1 MRAVLQRVRHS
12 SVTIDQTVT
21 GEIDTGLLVLLGVT
35 ESDDASVCD
44 FLADKVLN
52 LRIFE
57 DETGKMNRSVIDVH
71 GSVLIV
77 SQFTLYADCRKGR
90 RPSFTQAA
98 KPDHAIPL
106 YERFIS
112 KIKEAGVPTATGQF
126 GADMQV
132 LIENDGPVTIL
143 LDTDEIMPAA
153 KQTQT

>member
-1 MRAVLQRVRHS
+1 MRAVIQRVRHS

-21 GEIDTGLLVLLGVT
+21 GEIGTGLLVLLGVT
-35 ESDDASVCD
+35 EPDDASVCD

-57 DETGKMNRSVIDVH
+57 DESGKMNRSVTDIH
-71 GSVLIV
+71 GSILIV

-90 RPSFTQAA
+90 RPSFIQAA

-112 KIKEAGVPTATGQF
+112 KIKEAGISAATGQF

-153 KQTQT
+153 KHTQT